1 MHLAPKILAASLA
14 LALAGCGGQ
23 AETDTAEKT
32 DASSATTTAAASG
45 NNVEITSAEDLD
57 GKTNSYCIDIAG
69 GNENIDITRGLQGH
83 TCYSYRGSL
92 GEDQVF
98 DADRFPKNQLYMPN
112 FDVCA
117 TAASLEAGAKIG
129 LAKCDNSDLQNFTFS
144 GTGQITAT
152 KATKMCLTLASATRT
167 GKDTKHQIK
176 DMTLAACDAA
186 QSKFQTWRTRTKDD

>member
-14 LALAGCGGQ
+14 LVLSGCGEQ
-23 AETDTAEKT
+23 SKT
-32 DASSATTTAAASG
+32 DATTTTKTAKVVGGTS
-45 NNVEITSAEDLD
+45 VEITSAEDLD
-57 GKTNSYCIDIAG
+57 GVTNSYCIDIAG

-98 DADRFPKNQLYMPN
+98 DADRFSKNQLYMSN

-117 TAASLEAGAKIG
+117 TAASLDAGAKIG

-144 GTGQITAT
+144 GSGQITAT
-152 KATKMCLTLASATRT
+152 KAPKMCLTLASATRT
-167 GKDTKHQIK
+167 GRDTKHQIK
-176 DMTLAACDAA
+176 EMTLAACDAA
-186 QSKFQTWRTRTKDD
+186 RSKFQTWRVRSKDD